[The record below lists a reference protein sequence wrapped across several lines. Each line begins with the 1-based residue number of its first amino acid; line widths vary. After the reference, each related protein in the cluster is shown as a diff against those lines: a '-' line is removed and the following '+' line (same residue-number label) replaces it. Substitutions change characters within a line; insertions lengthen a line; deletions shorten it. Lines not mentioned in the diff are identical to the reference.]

1 MTRSKIIIV
10 GGGLGGLAAALA
22 LAQKQFDVTVLEQA
36 DQFREV
42 GAGIQLGP
50 NVFRMFKALDLVNP
64 IEELAVFPDALV
76 MRDAITAN
84 EITRIPINTASFKK
98 QFGFPYGVIYRPDL
112 LNVLKRACEQFS
124 NIKIIFNK
132 RVLTTRQT
140 ETSASVICEDQSSY
154 DAEVIIGADG
164 LWSEIRKII
173 VNDEAPRVSGHI
185 AYRAV
190 LPLNEVPDKARENEV
205 ILWAGPRTHL
215 VQYPLHRGEIMNL
228 VAVFHSHRYEE
239 GWDVYGESSELKER
253 FSGHHV
259 YVLDLLAKINSWK
272 MWVLC
277 DREPVKNW
285 SNSRISLLGDAAHPM
300 LQYLAQG
307 GCMAIEDAVCLA
319 YHLDRHS
326 ENLIEGLQAYQKNRY
341 LRTARV
347 QLTARFYGDVYHA
360 TGPTAELRDLT
371 LGGRTT
377 EQAYAGMSWLYN
389 GIDEVGRQ
397 KF

>member
-50 NVFRMFKALDLVNP
+50 NVFRMFKALDLLNP

-164 LWSEIRKII
+164 LWSEIRKNI

-277 DREPVKNW
+277 DREPVKN
-285 SNSRISLLGDAAHPM
+285 
-300 LQYLAQG
+300 
-307 GCMAIEDAVCLA
+307 
-319 YHLDRHS
+319 
-326 ENLIEGLQAYQKNRY
+326 
-341 LRTARV
+341 
-347 QLTARFYGDVYHA
+347 
-360 TGPTAELRDLT
+360 
-371 LGGRTT
+371 
-377 EQAYAGMSWLYN
+377 
-389 GIDEVGRQ
+389 
-397 KF
+397 

>member
-1 MTRSKIIIV
+1 MMRSKIIIV

-22 LAQKQFDVTVLEQA
+22 LAQKKFDVTVLEQA

-140 ETSASVICEDQSSY
+140 ENSASVICEDQSSY
-154 DAEVIIGADG
+154 NAEVIIGADG
-164 LWSEIRKII
+164 LWSEIRKNI

-190 LPLNEVPDKARENEV
+190 LPLNEVPDKARKNEV
-205 ILWAGPRTHL
+205 ILWAGPKTHL

-253 FSGHHV
+253 FSGQHA

-277 DREPVKNW
+277 DREPVKKW
-285 SNSRISLLGDAAHPM
+285 SNGRISLLGDAAHPM

-319 YHLDRHS
+319 YHLDRQS
-326 ENLIEGLQAYQKNRY
+326 ENIIEALQAYQKNRY

>member
-22 LAQKQFDVTVLEQA
+22 LAQKKFDVTVLEQA
-36 DQFREV
+36 DRFREV

-50 NVFRMFKALDLVNP
+50 NVFKMFNVLDLVNP
-64 IEELAVFPDALV
+64 IEELAVFPEALV

-98 QFGFPYGVIYRPDL
+98 QFSFPYGVIYRPDL

-132 RVLTTRQT
+132 RALTTRQT

-164 LWSEIRKII
+164 LWSEIRKNI
-173 VNDEAPRVSGHI
+173 VNDETPRISGHI

-190 LPLNEVPDKARENEV
+190 LPLDEVPDKARKNEV
-205 ILWAGPRTHL
+205 ILWAGPKTHL

-253 FSGHHV
+253 FSGQHA

-285 SNSRISLLGDAAHPM
+285 SNGRISLLGDAAHPM

-319 YHLDRHS
+319 YHLDRQS
-326 ENLIEGLQAYQKNRY
+326 ENIIESPSSLSKKSLFKNCSCPIDSTFLWRCISRHWPDR
-341 LRTARV
+341 RTPRLDTWWTHNRASLCWYVMVIRW
-347 QLTARFYGDVYHA
+347 D
-360 TGPTAELRDLT
+360 
-371 LGGRTT
+371 
-377 EQAYAGMSWLYN
+377 
-389 GIDEVGRQ
+389 
-397 KF
+397 

>member
-1 MTRSKIIIV
+1 MMRSKIIIV

-22 LAQKQFDVTVLEQA
+22 LAHKQFDVTVLEQA
-36 DQFREV
+36 DQFKEV

-50 NVFRMFKALDLVNP
+50 NVFKMFKALDIVNP
-64 IEELAVFPDALV
+64 IEEFAVFPDALV

-98 QFGFPYGVIYRPDL
+98 QFSFPYGVIYRPDL
-112 LNVLKRACEQFS
+112 LNVLKQACEQFP

-132 RVLTTRQT
+132 RVLATRQT
-140 ETSASVICEDQSSY
+140 ETSASVICEDTTAY
-154 DAEVIIGADG
+154 DAEVVIGADG
-164 LWSEIRKII
+164 LWSEIRKNILD
-173 VNDEAPRVSGHI
+173 DEAPRVSGHI

-190 LPLNEVPDKARENEV
+190 LPLDEVPYKARENEV
-205 ILWAGPRTHL
+205 ILWAGPKTHL

-228 VAVFHSHRYEE
+228 VAVFHSDRYEE
-239 GWDVYGESSELKER
+239 GWDVYGESSELKAR

-259 YVLDLLAKINSWK
+259 NVLDLLAKINSWR

-285 SNSRISLLGDAAHPM
+285 SNGRISLLGDAAHPT

-319 YHLDRHS
+319 YHLDRQS
-326 ENLIEGLQAYQKNRY
+326 ENIIRALRSYQKDRY

-360 TGPTAELRDLT
+360 AGPTAELRDLT
-371 LGGRTT
+371 LDGRTT
-377 EQAYAGMSWLYN
+377 DQAYAGMAWLYS
-389 GIDEVGRQ
+389 GIDEMGRQ